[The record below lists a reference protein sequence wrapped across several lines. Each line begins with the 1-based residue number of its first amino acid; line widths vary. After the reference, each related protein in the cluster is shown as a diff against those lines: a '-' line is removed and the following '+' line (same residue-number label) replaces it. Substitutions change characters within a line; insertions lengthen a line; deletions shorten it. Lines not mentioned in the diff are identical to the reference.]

1 MPKKPGSKKIPES
14 AANSEPGDHPCDRRL
29 GLVRAE
35 AALGGHYNVMPS
47 RHGGKVGDR
56 AMTLQGHYLSRIAAR
71 SVASQCFELGL
82 IVVTPMAQARVSTR
96 TIVAAV
102 ISNAPVSTPAS
113 RSRV

>member
-1 MPKKPGSKKIPES
+1 
-14 AANSEPGDHPCDRRL
+14 
-29 GLVRAE
+29 
-35 AALGGHYNVMPS
+35 MPS

-113 RSRV
+113 RSRVIINPRHK